1 LDTIHSWRPLVTGT
15 SASPRPDGIARGG
28 GTPPRAS
35 RLKPRPAA
43 DGRAA
48 TLDATW
54 PPLCRPTTSLLAAL
68 RQTWRPGRASD

>member
-28 GTPPRAS
+28 GKPPRAS